1 MVINKLKSALLLAVV
16 VAATCSWNHIDMNSE
31 AISSRSL
38 DSAIRNNQKNG
49 YEVPKIIRKGVPSQ
63 LLERLSYKTSYN
75 KETRTP
81 NWVGWALTSEHID
94 GEYARKGHSFI
105 EDLDVPLPRAIP
117 ADIRESECGY
127 QRGHMCPAGDNKWSY
142 KAKKDAF
149 LMLKGL
155 SGKEHKVFTGVC
167 IVTNEK
173 TVTFSEESTVK
184 FESLTE
190 TQILEYIK
198 TGEPM
203 DKAGSYGI
211 QGKASAFA
219 KITEGSF
226 YNVMGLPIET
236 LNKKMLEF
244 EKIY

>member
-1 MVINKLKSALLLAVV
+1 MTYKIVLVSKSPRRKEILEKAGYEFEIRVQDADETLPCGIEPQKAVEILAEIKAKAVKRAKNELVIGADTVV
-16 VAATCSWNHIDMNSE
+16 V
-31 AISSRSL
+31 L
-38 DSAIRNNQKNG
+38 DGVILGK
-49 YEVPKIIRKGVPSQ
+49 PKD
-63 LLERLSYKTSYN
+63 E
-75 KETRTP
+75 
-81 NWVGWALTSEHID
+81 
-94 GEYARKGHSFI
+94 
-105 EDLDVPLPRAIP
+105 
-117 ADIRESECGY
+117 
-127 QRGHMCPAGDNKWSY
+127 
-142 KAKKDAF
+142 KDAF

-211 QGKASAFA
+211 QGKASSFA

-236 LNKKMLEF
+236 LNKKLLEI